1 MSAVGRPFIVTL
13 LGVIVIIFG
22 ILGIIAGIGGLF
34 SGTGV
39 LIALVTI
46 ILGLIYV
53 LVARGLFRGSG
64 GARFIIAIVTVLH
77 LHLGDDHVLEQQ
89 RLGHTLLRGHDPGDR
104 RVAHPAVAVHAQGH
118 GVLQEQLSL
127 VVTSWAVGCC
137 HPTA

>member
-13 LGVIVIIFG
+13 LGVIIIIFG

-34 SGTGV
+34 SGTGW
-39 LIALVTI
+39 LIALITI

-77 LHLGDDHVLEQQ
+77 LLTGIWEMITFWSNAAWGARFFEGLIQSIIA
-89 RLGHTLLRGHDPGDR
+89 LFILLLLYTPK
-104 RVAHPAVAVHAQGH
+104 A
-118 GVLQEQLSL
+118 
-127 VVTSWAVGCC
+127 
-137 HPTA
+137 TAFFKSN

>member
-34 SGTGV
+34 SGTGW

-77 LHLGDDHVLEQQ
+77 LLTGIWEMITFWSSSAWGARFFEGLIQGIVA
-89 RLGHTLLRGHDPGDR
+89 LLILLLLYTPK
-104 RVAHPAVAVHAQGH
+104 A
-118 GVLQEQLSL
+118 
-127 VVTSWAVGCC
+127 
-137 HPTA
+137 TAFFKSN